1 VSQPATEVKSGI
13 GPPLKDVARLETF
26 GRLAVGASHDFKNLL
41 QVIVGNL
48 YLLETAVAG
57 DALALKRL
65 QIARRAANRGSELIA
80 RLLALARRPTD
91 SASAVVDAGEVI
103 RGLGTL
109 LERTLGR
116 QTKFEVDTGS
126 ATCPVQA
133 DASQLESAL
142 VNLVINARDAMPDG
156 GKIRLTTRS
165 VSIDADA
172 AVGRSIAPGDYV
184 VIQVIDNGQGMP
196 PGVRER
202 ALEPFFT
209 TKAPGVGSGLGLAM
223 VSAFVE
229 EASGRLDIDSEA
241 GRGTT
246 VTIQLRRAQTEA
258 NSSVN
263 DTSMLPGLV
272 MRKGRAV
279 VADADDEV
287 QLVLI
292 GILKTLGF
300 EGVPVS
306 KLAELPVALRRAHDA
321 RFLLLDEGFAGSA
334 AAAERIATSIRKTSP
349 DLKILW
355 LVSRSELPL
364 PAGSARLTKPISRGA
379 LAQALSEPARNST

>member
-1 VSQPATEVKSGI
+1 VSQPAAEVKPGI
-13 GPPLKDVARLETF
+13 GQPLKDVARLETF

-80 RLLALARRPTD
+80 RLLALARRPTE
-91 SASAVVDAGEVI
+91 SPSAVVDACEVI

-126 ATCPVQA
+126 ETCPVQA

-142 VNLVINARDAMPDG
+142 VNLVINARDAMPHG
-156 GKIRLTTRS
+156 GKILLTSRS
-165 VSIDADA
+165 VRIDTDA
-172 AVGRSIAPGDYV
+172 AVERSIAPGHYV
-184 VIQVIDNGQGMP
+184 VIQVIDNGQGMSP
-196 PGVRER
+196 DVRER

-209 TKAPGVGSGLGLAM
+209 TKPPGAGSGLGLAM
-223 VSAFVE
+223 VSAFVQ
-229 EASGRLDIDSEA
+229 EACGRLDIDSEA

-246 VTIQLRRAQTEA
+246 VTIHLRRAQREA
-258 NSSVN
+258 SSSVN
-263 DTSMLPGLV
+263 DTCMLPGLV

-279 VADADDEV
+279 VADADEEV
-287 QLVLI
+287 QQVLI
-292 GILKTLGF
+292 EILKTLGF
-300 EGVPVS
+300 EGIPVS
-306 KLAELPVALRRAHDA
+306 KLAELPAVLGRACGA
-321 RFLLLDEGFAGSA
+321 SFLLLDEDFVDSA
-334 AAAERIATSIRKTSP
+334 AAAERVATSVRKTSP

-355 LVSRSELPL
+355 LVSRSELAL
-364 PAGSARLTKPISRGA
+364 SAGSVRLTKPISRGA
-379 LAQALSEPARNST
+379 LAQALNEPVRNST